1 MLDLDLELVI
11 GGYLMLEYS
20 LSFNLFLCTVT
31 QTNSCLTDLFAA
43 TVNLVHRTD
52 VFSECWLL
60 PAPPPAS
67 SELYLCTAA
76 RPCR

>member
-1 MLDLDLELVI
+1 MLDLDLELVM

-20 LSFNLFLCTVT
+20 LSFSLFLCTVT
-31 QTNSCLTDLFAA
+31 QTNSWLTDLFAA
-43 TVNLVHRTD
+43 TVTLVHRPE
-52 VFSECWLL
+52 ECWLL

-67 SELYLCTAA
+67 SELCRCTAA